1 MLHYKKSPNL
11 FDIVSSVCVVFIV
24 ARKSSSPLLS
34 ACRFVVA
41 RGCSCSLSLVV
52 HSVHGRSQAAVA
64 RSVLSAQ
71 VRDRSQAAAAASS
84 VCAGSSAAG
93 VQKPLLSFLPF
104 FSPIRRHHQ
113 QPPLTFFF
121 FLTNCRPQSLPSF
134 FFNHAPPIL
143 DLYSRH
149 RPPSQAI
156 TFLPAVVQPS
166 LRLPI
171 LEAQSSSVALKPLL
185 FDQPSPSH
193 ANPSRTLCIPP
204 PCLVKDSLFFFILPG
219 MSWMSKPL

>member
-1 MLHYKKSPNL
+1 MPQNL
-11 FDIVSSVCVVFIV
+11 
-24 ARKSSSPLLS
+24 K
-34 ACRFVVA
+34 
-41 RGCSCSLSLVV
+41 
-52 HSVHGRSQAAVA
+52 
-64 RSVLSAQ
+64 
-71 VRDRSQAAAAASS
+71 
-84 VCAGSSAAG
+84 
-93 VQKPLLSFLPF
+93 
-104 FSPIRRHHQ
+104 
-113 QPPLTFFF
+113 PPLTFFF

-204 PCLVKDSLFFFILPG
+204 PCLGVGRNFPSFCMSHLDPTLCIIIDYLTGLIESLLPYVKRAIDSASDSPFTVSFCGTLQEKRSTIAR
-219 MSWMSKPL
+219 